1 VTDRGSES
9 DRGPAPDRETA
20 PARGPAPGGVRI
32 APSLLSADFAN
43 LAEAVRLVEEAGVS
57 LLHVDVMDGHF
68 VPNIT
73 IGPFVIEAIR
83 RVAKSQLDVHL
94 MIEEPGRYLER
105 FVRAGSDYITFHV
118 EAVPEALDLVKRA
131 KSLGARAGVALNPAT
146 PLGPAEPVFEI
157 ADLIVVMTV
166 NPGFGGQGFMAEVV
180 PKIRRLYE
188 LKSSRNYGFEIEVD
202 GGIGIQ
208 TAPVAA
214 WAGADVLVAGAAVY
228 GSPDPKGAV
237 RAIAAAAL
245 RGLAERANPQAFPL
259 APS

>member
-1 VTDRGSES
+1 VT
-9 DRGPAPDRETA
+9 GPR
-20 PARGPAPGGVRI
+20 VRI
-32 APSLLSADFAN
+32 APSLLAADFAD
-43 LAEAVRLVEEAGVS
+43 LGEAVRTVEEAGVD

-73 IGPFVIEAIR
+73 IGPVVVEALR

-105 FVRAGSDYITFHV
+105 FVRAGSDYVTFHV
-118 EAVPEALDLVKRA
+118 EAVPEALDLVKWA
-131 KSLGARAGVALNPAT
+131 KSLGVRAGVAINPAT
-146 PLGPAEPVFEI
+146 PLEPARAVFEI
-157 ADLIVVMTV
+157 ADLIVMMTV

-180 PKIRRLYE
+180 PKIRQLYE
-188 LKSSRNYGFEIEVD
+188 VKVSHNYGFEIEVD
-202 GGIGIQ
+202 GGIGVK

-214 WAGADVLVAGAAVY
+214 WAGADILVAGAAVY
-228 GSPDPKGAV
+228 GSADPRGAV
-237 RAIAAAAL
+237 REIAAAAR